1 MTPDAAT
8 DTTPS
13 AQAFQRLGYVIVPRL
28 VDAGKVAAV
37 RAHLEDRAARGTL
50 RMMGD
55 DTVPKTP
62 CAYGDH
68 VLDGLMQELCPAIEA
83 HTGLALF
90 PTYSYARIYKH
101 GDTLAPHRDRPAC
114 EISISL
120 NLGQTP
126 DEPWALHLKGD
137 TGEAAAAMLH
147 PGDLLIYRGLDL
159 THWREPF
166 AGQSMV
172 QVFLHYVDQKGPH
185 AGEKFDSRPTLGSAF
200 QPDMTGRLR
209 PFLLPGLV

>member
-1 MTPDAAT
+1 MTPAPTTDA
-8 DTTPS
+8 S
-13 AQAFQRLGYVIVPRL
+13 ALAQTFARQGYVMVRGL
-28 VDAGKVAAV
+28 VGAERVAAM

-68 VLDGLMQELCPAIEA
+68 ILDGLMQELCPAIEA
-83 HTGLALF
+83 HTGLSLF

-101 GDTLAPHRDRPAC
+101 GDILGPHRDRPAC

-120 NLGQTP
+120 NLGQVP
-126 DEPWALHLKGD
+126 DEPWALHMKND
-137 TGEAAAAMLH
+137 AGEETAALLH
-147 PGDLLIYRGLDL
+147 PGDVLIYRGLDL

-166 AGQSMV
+166 PGQSMA
-172 QVFLHYVDQKGPH
+172 QVFLHYVDQTGPH

-209 PFLLPGLV
+209 PFLIPDLI